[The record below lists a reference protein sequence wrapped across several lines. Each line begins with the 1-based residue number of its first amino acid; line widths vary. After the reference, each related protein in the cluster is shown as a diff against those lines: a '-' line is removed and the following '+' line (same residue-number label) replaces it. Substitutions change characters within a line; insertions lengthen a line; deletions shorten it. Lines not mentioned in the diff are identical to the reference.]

1 MKGKIINRITL
12 SGILVCLIVS
22 TSLVYSHCQIPCGIY
37 DDGTRFTLIAEH
49 IATVEKSIKQI
60 TELSGQ
66 GEKNYNQIV
75 RWVQNKENHAD
86 YIMEIVADYFMAQRI
101 KPADK
106 INGGEY
112 EKYVKKL
119 TLLHEMLVYSMKA
132 KQTTDLSNVEK
143 LKTLLGEFKTIYFE
157 NSEHQH

>member
-12 SGILVCLIVS
+12 SGILVCLIVFI
-22 TSLVYSHCQIPCGIY
+22 SLVYSHCQIPCGIY
-37 DDGTRFTLIAEH
+37 DDDTRFTLMAEH
-49 IATVEKSIKQI
+49 IATVEKSMKQI
-60 TELSGQ
+60 NELSGQ

-86 YIMEIVADYFMAQRI
+86 YIMEIVSDYFMAQRI

-106 INGGEY
+106 TNSSEY
-112 EKYVKKL
+112 EKYVKEL

-132 KQTTDLSNVEK
+132 KQTTELSNVER

-157 NSEHQH
+157 KREHKH